1 MRSRIDRREQAINR
15 KDKAEMQDVQGAL
28 VSNRCPNCGK
38 QHREGTQTLIKCA
51 EALTAANYSGY
62 DYDTESWVIT
72 PTTADYTNQE
82 EKYENVQ
89 YRNIFLMLAS
99 WGISSNIAG
108 NAVSLAINTSS
119 VSFRHGEH
127 IISIT
132 YSDHFFT
139 VIKDK

>member
-1 MRSRIDRREQAINR
+1 MRIRIDRREASDQTER
-15 KDKAEMQDVQGAL
+15 TKGMELTSGQKPVQDIADIRDDFTQDELRGMDD
-28 VSNRCPNCGK
+28 RIIPN
-38 QHREGTQTLIKCA
+38 T
-51 EALTAANYSGY
+51 YM
-62 DYDTESWVIT
+62 
-72 PTTADYTNQE
+72 DYTNQE